1 MQYNTK
7 EKHDEVY
14 LLTNKYYREYFT
26 HHIPQVILILNNKTI
41 NEMDDGDKEKINLN
55 MLINTL
61 SQLAKLHDY
70 HLSSF
75 SETHENGYCLMFK
88 KIK

>member
-1 MQYNTK
+1 
-7 EKHDEVY
+7 
-14 LLTNKYYREYFT
+14 
-26 HHIPQVILILNNKTI
+26 
-41 NEMDDGDKEKINLN
+41 MDDGDKEKINLN
-55 MLINTL
+55 MLINVL

>member
-14 LLTNKYYREYFT
+14 QLVNKYYREYFT
-26 HHIPQVILILNNKTI
+26 HHLPQVILILNNKTI

-61 SQLAKLHDY
+61 SKLAKLHDY
-70 HLSSF
+70 HLSLF

-88 KIK
+88 KLK